1 MNTID
6 SKSIFLFALPLVL
19 AVVILLTLFWAV
31 AVTLHVILWLLLLS
45 KDNVE
50 VDEDPVPVL
59 LGGTFSVIT
68 FWSMFLLGGYQFT
81 QNYLRDVGAMEIFLL
96 YVVVMGFVTLSVVW
110 GFPLLDTVV
119 WEICKFIGEV
129 AVILVT
135 VQLF

>member
-1 MNTID
+1 M
-6 SKSIFLFALPLVL
+6 FALPLLL
-19 AVVILLTLFWAV
+19 ALVILLTLFWAV
-31 AVTLHVILWLLLLS
+31 AVTLHVMLWLLLLS

-50 VDEDPVPVL
+50 VEEDPVPVL
-59 LGGTFSVIT
+59 LGATFSVIT
-68 FWSMFLLGGYQFT
+68 FWSMFLLGGYKFT